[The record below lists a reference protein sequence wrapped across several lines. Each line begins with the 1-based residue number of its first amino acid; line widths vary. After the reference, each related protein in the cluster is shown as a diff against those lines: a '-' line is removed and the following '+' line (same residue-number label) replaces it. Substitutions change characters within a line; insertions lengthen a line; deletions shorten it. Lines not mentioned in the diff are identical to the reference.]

1 MPAKP
6 AGAAWSFGS
15 YESPQKQLQ
24 RHVVTW
30 RAGNDNGGRTD
41 PMHVTAIELELLLS
55 EVDCSMTNRIVYQAR
70 SGMDT
75 QFVAIPKSSAK
86 LSNNITE

>member
-1 MPAKP
+1 
-6 AGAAWSFGS
+6 
-15 YESPQKQLQ
+15 
-24 RHVVTW
+24 
-30 RAGNDNGGRTD
+30 
-41 PMHVTAIELELLLS
+41 MHVTAIELELLLS

-86 LSNNITE
+86 LSNNITESHADGDPGLSRVYLRISRDHHLR